1 MERQT
6 SLQFLGAAG
15 TVTGSR
21 FLLRTPSAAVL
32 VDAGLFQ
39 GLKELR
45 LRNWEPFP
53 FNPAEL
59 DAVVLS
65 HAHLDH
71 CGAIPALVREGFAGR
86 VFATEWTIKLAE
98 VVLRDSARLQEEDAE
113 YARRKGYSKHAQ
125 PRALYDSADVERAL
139 GLFEAV
145 PFRTPLEV
153 AADVTAEFHPAGHVL
168 GAAFLTVTADG
179 RRLLF
184 TGDLG
189 RPEHPLLRPPDRLP
203 DGHFDAIIT
212 ESTYGDRPHEED
224 SEQFAAALNR
234 TLTRGGS
241 VLIPAFAVDR
251 TEVVLMELRRLM
263 DQQLVPKVPV
273 FVDSPM
279 ALRTLAY
286 YRQALAGASAE
297 LRADQIAAAATLD
310 PFDCG
315 TLKEVTEVEE
325 SKLLNHPQTPCI
337 IVSASGMGTGGR
349 VVHHLAGML
358 PNPLHSVL
366 LVGYQ
371 AAGTR
376 GRWLADG
383 ADSIKMHGRY
393 VPVRAEI
400 VQVGSFSVHA
410 DAVELTDWLSAA
422 NPAPEVCYVVHGEE
436 EAAAGLAE
444 RLTATL
450 GWLTVTPKDGER
462 VRL

>member
-1 MERQT
+1 MDGQT

-21 FLLRTPSAAVL
+21 FLLRTPRSAVL

-59 DAVVLS
+59 DAVVLT

-71 CGAIPALVREGFAGR
+71 CGAIPALVRDGFKGR
-86 VFATEWTIKLAE
+86 ILATEWTIKLAE

-113 YARRKGYSKHAQ
+113 YARRKGYSKHDQ

-145 PFRTPLEV
+145 PFRSSVKVTEDL
-153 AADVTAEFHPAGHVL
+153 TAEFHPAGHVL
-168 GAAFLTVTADG
+168 GAAFLTLTADG

-189 RPEHPLLRPPDRLP
+189 RPIHPLLRPPDRIP
-203 DGHFDAIIT
+203 DLHFDAIIT

-224 SEQFAAALNR
+224 AEQFAAALNR

-241 VLIPAFAVDR
+241 ALIPAFAVDR
-251 TEVVLMELRRLM
+251 TEVVLMEIRRLM
-263 DQQLVPKVPV
+263 DQQLIPKVPV

-286 YRQALAGASAE
+286 YRQALAAGSAE
-297 LRADQIAAAATLD
+297 LRADQVAAASTLD

-315 TLKEVTEVEE
+315 TLKEVTEVED
-325 SKLLNHPQTPCI
+325 SKLLNHPQSPCI

-383 ADSIKMHGRY
+383 APTIKMHGRY
-393 VPVRAEI
+393 VPVRAEV

-410 DAVELTDWLSAA
+410 DAEELTEWLGNASI
-422 NPAPEVCYVVHGEE
+422 PPEACYVVHGESD
-436 EAAAGLAE
+436 AAAGLAE
-444 RLTATL
+444 RLRATL
-450 GWLTVTPKDGER
+450 SWLVVTPKDGER